1 MQCITPQDSDTIHP
15 MKNKI
20 PPPIVLAL
28 FGLLIYLEDKY
39 FFVSITAEL
48 DHQRIYTLCVAI
60 VGFCII
66 ALGMLEFHK
75 AKTSVNPLKLDKSST
90 VVNSGIYR
98 FTRNP
103 MYLGLVILLIAFC
116 VKLGDV
122 FGLIFIVP
130 LFIWYMTML
139 QIKPEEEAMSKLFG
153 AEYEIYKGKVRRWL

>member
-1 MQCITPQDSDTIHP
+1 

-20 PPPIVLAL
+20 PPPIVMAL

-39 FFVSITAEL
+39 FFISITLEL
-48 DHQRIYTLCVAI
+48 DHQRIYTLCIAI

-75 AKTSVNPLKLDKSST
+75 SKTSVNPLKLDKSSS

-98 FTRNP
+98 FTLNP

-116 VKLGDV
+116 VKLGDI
-122 FGLIFIVP
+122 FGLIFILP
-130 LFIWYMTML
+130 LFIWFMTKF
-139 QIKPEEEAMSKLFG
+139 QIKPEEEAMAKLFG
-153 AEYEIYKGKVRRWL
+153 EDFLAYKRKVRRWL

>member
-1 MQCITPQDSDTIHP
+1 

-28 FGLLIYLEDKY
+28 FGLLIYFEDKY

-48 DHQRIYTLCVAI
+48 DHQRIYTLCIAI

-75 AKTSVNPLKLDKSST
+75 AKTTVHPLKLDKSSS

-116 VKLGDV
+116 VKLGDI
-122 FGLIFIVP
+122 FGLIFILP
-130 LFIWYMTML
+130 LFIGFMTKF
-139 QIKPEEEAMSKLFG
+139 QIKPEEEAMAKLFG
-153 AEYEIYKGKVRRWL
+153 EDFLAYKRKVRRWL

>member
-1 MQCITPQDSDTIHP
+1 

-20 PPPIVLAL
+20 PPPIVMAL

-39 FFVSITAEL
+39 FFASVTVEL
-48 DHQRIYTLCVAI
+48 DNQRIYTLCVAI
-60 VGFCII
+60 VAFCII
-66 ALGMLEFHK
+66 ALGMLEFQK
-75 AKTSVNPLKLDKSST
+75 AKTSVNPIDLSKSSS

-116 VKLGDV
+116 VKLGDI

-130 LFIWYMTML
+130 LFMWYMSKF
-139 QIKPEEEAMSKLFG
+139 QIKPEEEAMAKLFG

>member
-1 MQCITPQDSDTIHP
+1 

-28 FGLLIYLEDKY
+28 FGLLIYLENRY
-39 FFVSITAEL
+39 FFISITLEL
-48 DHQRIYTLCVAI
+48 DSQRIYTLCVAI

-66 ALGMLEFHK
+66 ALGMLEFQK
-75 AKTSVNPLKLDKSST
+75 AKTSVNPLDLNKSSS

-122 FGLIFIVP
+122 FGFIFIVP
-130 LFIWYMTML
+130 LFMWYMTKF
-139 QIKPEEEAMSKLFG
+139 QIKPEEEAMTKLFG